1 MDNFWC
7 LLIEKTLSKR
17 KIGSHFVSKNV
28 PNISIIIDNRKLLK
42 VVKRER
48 ERLCVEIILVTFIY
62 CAIGMEPALSDR
74 KLTILSALPVKNDGK
89 MSKIR
94 KEKAEKTFPRKE
106 EDEEGFCLSN
116 IIFSCPKCIST
127 SLLSYKYFERKNT
140 N

>member
-1 MDNFWC
+1 
-7 LLIEKTLSKR
+7 
-17 KIGSHFVSKNV
+17 
-28 PNISIIIDNRKLLK
+28 
-42 VVKRER
+42 
-48 ERLCVEIILVTFIY
+48 
-62 CAIGMEPALSDR
+62 MEPALSDR

>member
-1 MDNFWC
+1 MFI
-7 LLIEKTLSKR
+7 LLFLKILHIITRDSTLEM
-17 KIGSHFVSKNV
+17 N
-28 PNISIIIDNRKLLK
+28 NISSKIDKWINNLENS
-42 VVKRER
+42 ER
-48 ERLCVEIILVTFIY
+48 YIEDQI
-62 CAIGMEPALSDR
+62 
-74 KLTILSALPVKNDGK
+74 
-89 MSKIR
+89 SKIR